1 MSERCPCGSEQAYC
15 ACCGPLHR
23 GDGEAASAAQ
33 LMRSRYTAF
42 VCGDEEYLRRTW
54 QGQRCPSTLGDLDA
68 TQWLGLRLLDCP
80 EEQGDNAEVE
90 FVAFY
95 LQGARVV
102 QLHERSRFVR
112 EQGRWHYADGEML
125 AAVKLSRN
133 DPCCCGSGQ
142 KQKKCHPEY

>member
-1 MSERCPCGSEQAYC
+1 MSERCPCGSEQPYRD
-15 ACCGPLHR
+15 CCEPLHR

-42 VCGDEEYLRRTW
+42 VRGDEEYLRRTW
-54 QGQRCPSTLGDLDA
+54 QRQHCPSTLGDLDT

-80 EEQGDNAEVE
+80 EEQGDRAEVE
-90 FVAFY
+90 FVAFF
-95 LQGARVV
+95 LGDGRVA

-133 DPCCCGSGQ
+133 DSCCCGSGR